1 MSPTPPSAA
10 ATTSVRLIEV
20 ADAPALA
27 AHLERDAEDFARWQP
42 ARPQGFHTA
51 EHQAAR
57 IEQLLATHRSGGGWP
72 GVIVAG
78 GAVVGQVTV
87 STILR
92 GPLQKGFLSYW
103 VATAAQG
110 HGHAGRAVAQVLR
123 VMKEELGLHRAEAH
137 TQLENLASHAVLR
150 RNGFTPWGVAHAH
163 LHIGGAWRDEIFWE
177 RNLTGGAPPR

>member
-27 AHLERDAEDFARWQP
+27 AHLARDVEAFARWQP
-42 ARPQGFHTA
+42 ARPEGFHTA

-57 IEQLLATHRSGGGWP
+57 IEQLLATHSSGGGWP
-72 GVIVAG
+72 GVIVAD
-78 GAVVGQVTV
+78 GALIGQVTV

-103 VATAAQG
+103 VATVAQG
-110 HGHAGRAVAQVLR
+110 HGHAGRAVALTLR
-123 VMKEELGLHRAEAH
+123 VMKEELGLCRAEAH

-163 LHIGGAWRDEIFWE
+163 IHIDGAWRDELFWG
-177 RNLTGGAPPR
+177 RNLADGAPPQ

>member
-1 MSPTPPSAA
+1 MPATPPTA
-10 ATTSVRLIEV
+10 ATTAVRLIEA

-27 AHLERDAEDFARWQP
+27 AHLTRDAEQFARWQP
-42 ARPQGFHTA
+42 ARPEGFHTA

-57 IEQLLATHRSGGGWP
+57 IEQLLATHRAGGGWP

-78 GAVVGQVTV
+78 GAVIGQVTV
-87 STILR
+87 STVLH

-103 VATAAQG
+103 LATTAQG
-110 HGHAGRAVAQVLR
+110 HGHAAAAVAQVLD
-123 VMKEELGLHRAEAH
+123 VMRDELGLHRAEAH

-163 LHIGGAWRDEIFWE
+163 IHIGGTWRDELFWE
-177 RNLTGGAPPR
+177 RTLSDAPPQ